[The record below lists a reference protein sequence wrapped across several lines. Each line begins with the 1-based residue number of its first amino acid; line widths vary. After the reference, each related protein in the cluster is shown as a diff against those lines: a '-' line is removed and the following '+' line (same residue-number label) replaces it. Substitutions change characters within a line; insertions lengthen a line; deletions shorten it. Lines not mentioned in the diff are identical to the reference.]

1 VLTFDLRTRNPAMA
15 HRYLTLSEREMIAL
29 LVAAGES
36 LREIGRTLARAPSTI
51 VVSVRAIHI

>member
-1 VLTFDLRTRNPAMA
+1 MA

-51 VVSVRAIHI
+51 VVSARAIHI